1 MAGKETAPDLGG
13 KICLFLCGGI
23 SVLRTCCTR
32 KKAREGRNEPTIYII
47 NTSAD
52 KKNWDLIEEIRKKN
66 ETEYSHLDKD
76 ESADWRHPNFR
87 GSTFCLKERKPK

>member
-1 MAGKETAPDLGG
+1 LILDFIVEYSNFNVA
-13 KICLFLCGGI
+13 INLFHTCGGI

-52 KKNWDLIEEIRKKN
+52 KKNWDLIEEIRKKMKLGILICIKMN
-66 ETEYSHLDKD
+66 LPIGDILTSE
-76 ESADWRHPNFR
+76 
-87 GSTFCLKERKPK
+87 G

>member
-1 MAGKETAPDLGG
+1 LILDFIVEYSNFNVA
-13 KICLFLCGGI
+13 INLFHTCGGI

-52 KKNWDLIEEIRKKN
+52 KKNWDLKHPQM
-66 ETEYSHLDKD
+66 YSFSWKYYGIGSMAQLN
-76 ESADWRHPNFR
+76 SARTSVLHWMW
-87 GSTFCLKERKPK
+87 